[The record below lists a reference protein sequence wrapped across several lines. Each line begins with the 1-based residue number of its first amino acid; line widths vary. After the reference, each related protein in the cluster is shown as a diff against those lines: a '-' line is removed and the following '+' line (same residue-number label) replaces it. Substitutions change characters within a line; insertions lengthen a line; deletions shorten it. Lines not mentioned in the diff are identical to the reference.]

1 MKHYK
6 WKDFINYLNA
16 QSLSH
21 KKSKLI
27 SKPANIKKST
37 ASEVDRL
44 DEGFAM
50 RGKLYLERSHHTRFI
65 LFTWDI
71 SKWKGNIS
79 IMIVMTN
86 GKSPVTVCT
95 EDAN

>member
-1 MKHYK
+1 MKHYN

-37 ASEVDRL
+37 ASEFDRL

-86 GKSPVTVCT
+86 G
-95 EDAN
+95 